1 MEIISNVPNAPKP
14 VGPYSIAVNAGG
26 LLFCSGQI
34 GLDPE
39 KGVIVDGGVEAQ
51 AKQVL
56 ENLSAVL
63 KASGS
68 SFDKVVMTSIFLSA
82 MSDFKSVNEIYAKY
96 VSSDKPPAR
105 QTVAVK
111 ELPLGALIEISV
123 IAEG

>member
-14 VGPYSIAVNAGG
+14 VGPYSIAVKAGG

-39 KGVIVDGGVEAQ
+39 KGVIVEGGVEAQ

-56 ENLSAVL
+56 DNLSAVL

-82 MSDFKSVNEIYAKY
+82 MSDFKSVNEIYTKY